1 VSQPSTEI
9 HTLAGAFALDA
20 LTEFERAAF
29 ARHVAECAACDL
41 EVAELRETASR
52 LGALA
57 WEAPPARMRDAVFN
71 EVARTRQ
78 VPVGRATVEP
88 REVVAVQRWRRW
100 TATAVAAGVVAL
112 GGIATVWVVQEQRV
126 GDVRQQAEQLRR
138 EQARIAAVLGASDVR
153 VRTDTATGGGTVIVA
168 LSPSLD
174 DGVVMLDGLP
184 EPPAGQAYQLWN
196 ITNGTARSAGVMPAG
211 QSGGTALLDS
221 VSGTQT
227 LGVTLEPAG
236 GSDQPS
242 MQPLAEVPLV

>member
-1 VSQPSTEI
+1 VSEI
-9 HTLAGAFALDA
+9 HTLAGAYAIDA
-20 LTEFERAAF
+20 LTEIERAAF
-29 ARHVAECAACDL
+29 SRHVAECAACDF

-57 WEAPPARMRDAVFN
+57 WEAPPARMRDAVFA

-78 VPVGRATVEP
+78 VPVGRAPVEP
-88 REVVAVQRWRRW
+88 REVKAVQRWRRW

-138 EQARIAAVLGASDVR
+138 DQARIAAVLAASDVR
-153 VRTDTATGGGTVIVA
+153 VRTGPASGGGTVIVA

-174 DGVVMLDGLP
+174 DGVVMLEGLP
-184 EPPAGQAYQLWN
+184 TPPAGQAYQLWH
-196 ITNGTARSAGVMPAG
+196 ITGGNATSAGVMPEG
-211 QSGGTALLDS
+211 QGAGTALLDS
-221 VSGTQT
+221 VTGTET
-227 LGVTLEPAG
+227 LGVTLEPAR

-242 MQPLAEVPLV
+242 MLPLAEVTLV